1 MGLIHLE
8 DMEFYGYHGCF
19 REEQIVGNKF
29 IVNLELETAMDAAAA
44 SDGINDALN
53 YQIAYRIVKEE
64 MEVRSNLLEHIAN
77 RVLNSLYKELNI
89 LEKAKIKI
97 SKMNPPMGGKM
108 KCVSVTMSR

>member
-29 IVNLELETAMDAAAA
+29 VVNLELETDMTKAAD
-44 SDGINDALN
+44 SDMIDDALN

-64 MEVRSNLLEHIAN
+64 MEVRSNLLEHIAK
-77 RVLNSLYKELNI
+77 RILDKLHIELTTLNI
-89 LEKAKIKI
+89 AKVRI

-108 KCVSVTMSR
+108 KSVSVTMSR